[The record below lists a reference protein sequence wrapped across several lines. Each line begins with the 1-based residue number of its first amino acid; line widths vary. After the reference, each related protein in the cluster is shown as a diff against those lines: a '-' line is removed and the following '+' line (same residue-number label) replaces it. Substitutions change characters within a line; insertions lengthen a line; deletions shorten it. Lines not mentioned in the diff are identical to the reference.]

1 MAGLRGT
8 GLESPKRQDAQEP
21 VRGTG
26 PKKLAS
32 VKFVWPPFVWSQM
45 GPLRFVRSQFV
56 WPGLVGPLLLAAALP
71 VLADPATGVSQNT
84 NPNSGPNSGPNMG
97 QSSGQN
103 PAPYTLA
110 DGAAPDGYGL
120 DGTGQNKPKPGTA
133 KPAAV
138 AAPPLLVFNLS
149 SGLTFDTN
157 PNLTSPASGGG
168 GQFDIGLG
176 LVLNKST
183 KISTLTLEANGLVKV
198 GNQGSG
204 TNTANTGGLPEP
216 SVKLTYGVNT
226 GNTKA
231 NVILGV
237 DVSPVDVFAPTTLP
251 DGTLI
256 STDLAA
262 ATGTVT
268 HQDVAFTFNTGIE
281 RPLGF
286 DLAGNYDGRLYSD
299 TTSTSVYDSNVRSGS
314 AGLHWRIDGL
324 NTVRLTAN
332 ASGSNYA
339 NATATTQQ
347 EQDLSLGY
355 TRLLRPDLRL
365 EASLGHSNASA
376 TENGV
381 TTNSSSGF
389 VGSLGLIQKQAV
401 GTASATLDTSRD
413 ALGPRT
419 ELSFGRSLVLR
430 GGSFNATAGVSARPG
445 EPGQIVGSLDYTHLV
460 LPGDTIDLNVS
471 RQIGLNS
478 DNLDQASN
486 VLGLNWNHKINEA
499 SSVSLAVSLAGT
511 TGVDGNGVT
520 SDSRQTLSATWSHDL
535 TKDWKMSAG
544 YQFRTFDSSTADK
557 VVSNSVFLTVNR
569 KLVLLP

>member
-1 MAGLRGT
+1 MAGLRGPSL
-8 GLESPKRQDAQEP
+8 GGSGRKGPKPQDAQEP
-21 VRGTG
+21 GRGLGANKPDPLTFIRVG
-26 PKKLAS
+26 PVQAA
-32 VKFVWPPFVWSQM
+32 FVWPQS
-45 GPLRFVRSQFV
+45 GPLRFIRSQFAWPKLV
-56 WPGLVGPLLLAAALP
+56 WPLLLAAALP
-71 VLADPATGVSQNT
+71 VLADPATGVSQKT
-84 NPNSGPNSGPNMG
+84 NPNSSRNSGQTM
-97 QSSGQN
+97 
-103 PAPYTLA
+103 APYTVA
-110 DGAAPDGYGL
+110 DGALLDNYGL
-120 DGTGQNKPKPGTA
+120 DSTGQNRPAKPK
-133 KPAAV
+133 AAAIAV
-138 AAPPLLVFNLS
+138 PPLLVFNLS

-183 KISTLTLEANGLVKV
+183 RISTFTLEANGLVKV
-198 GNQGSG
+198 GNQGGS
-204 TNTANTGGLPEP
+204 TKTANNGGLPKP

-231 NVILGV
+231 NLVLGV
-237 DVSPVDVFAPTTLP
+237 DISPVDLFQPTTLP
-251 DGTLI
+251 NGSLV
-256 STDLAA
+256 STDLTAT
-262 ATGTVT
+262 TGTVT

-286 DLAGNYDGRLYSD
+286 DLAGNYDGRLYSN

-355 TRLLRPDLRL
+355 TRLLRPDLTL

-381 TTNSSSGF
+381 TTNSSSGY
-389 VGSLGLIQKQAV
+389 VGSLGIVQKQAV
-401 GTASATLDTSRD
+401 GSASATLDTTRD

-419 ELSFGRSLVLR
+419 ELSFGRSLELR
-430 GGSFNATAGVSARPG
+430 GGSFSAIVGVSARPG

-460 LPGDTIDLNVS
+460 LPSDTINLNLS

-478 DNLDQASN
+478 ANLDQASN
-486 VLGLNWNHKINEA
+486 FLGLNWSHKINEV
-499 SSVSLAVSLAGT
+499 SSVSLALKLAGT
-511 TGVDGNGVT
+511 TGVDGNGV
-520 SDSRQTLSATWSHDL
+520 DNASRQTLSATWSHDL
-535 TKDWKMSAG
+535 TKDWQMSAG
-544 YQFRTFDSSTADK
+544 YQFRSFDSSTAAK